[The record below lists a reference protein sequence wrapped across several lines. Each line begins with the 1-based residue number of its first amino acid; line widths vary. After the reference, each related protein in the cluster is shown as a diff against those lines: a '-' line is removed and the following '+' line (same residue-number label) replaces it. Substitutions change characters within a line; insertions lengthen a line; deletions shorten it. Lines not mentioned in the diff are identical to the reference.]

1 MKYPMRAAICRE
13 FNAPLSLENVTIASA
28 QGQEVK
34 VQIEACAICHS
45 DISYLKGY
53 WGGTPPIVF
62 GHEAAGVIT
71 ETGDK
76 TSGFNV
82 GDRVIVTLM
91 RSCGSCQFC
100 GEDLEA
106 ICTSPPAI
114 TSPALHDQDKSPVP
128 VAMNSGA
135 FAEQVLVH
143 ERQCIAIPDD
153 MDFNVASLLGCGVIT
168 GFGAVNRVG
177 KVKKGETVIV
187 TGTGGVG
194 INAIQAARIAG
205 ASKIIAIDIADDKEE
220 LVRRLGATDFI
231 NPKTTDANE
240 AVMALTDGLGADA
253 AFVAVGAS
261 PAIAAAV
268 PMIRAGGR
276 VVIMGMPA
284 SDDLVAID
292 ASDLAGSA
300 KSVIGTKMGS
310 AMIREDIPMLIKL
323 YQQGKLELDGLISH
337 HFDFDAINEAI
348 EVAATPSS
356 LRVVINFAHD

>member
-1 MKYPMRAAICRE
+1 MRAAICRE
-13 FNAPLSLENVTIASA
+13 FNAPLSLENVSISEAK
-28 QGQEVK
+28 GHEIK
-34 VQIEACAICHS
+34 VRIEACAICHS

-71 ETGDK
+71 ETGED
-76 TSGFNV
+76 TSGFKV

-91 RSCGSCQFC
+91 RSCGSCPSC

-106 ICTSPPAI
+106 ICATPPAI
-114 TSPALHDQDKSPVP
+114 TAPALHDEDQKSVP

-153 MDFNVASLLGCGVIT
+153 VDFNVASLLGCGVIT
-168 GFGAVNRVG
+168 GFGAVTRVG
-177 KVKKGETVIV
+177 KVKQGETVII

-205 ASKIIAIDIADDKEE
+205 AAKIIAIDIADDKED

-231 NPKTTDANE
+231 NPMTSDAQE
-240 AVMALTDGLGADA
+240 AVMAITEGKGADA

-261 PAIAAAV
+261 AAITAAV

-284 SDDLVAID
+284 SDDLVAVD

-310 AMIREDIPMLIKL
+310 AMIREDIPMLIAL
-323 YQQGKLELDGLISH
+323 YQKGELELDGLISH
-337 HFDFDAINEAI
+337 HFNFDQINEAI

-356 LRVVINFAHD
+356 LRVVVHFAHDE